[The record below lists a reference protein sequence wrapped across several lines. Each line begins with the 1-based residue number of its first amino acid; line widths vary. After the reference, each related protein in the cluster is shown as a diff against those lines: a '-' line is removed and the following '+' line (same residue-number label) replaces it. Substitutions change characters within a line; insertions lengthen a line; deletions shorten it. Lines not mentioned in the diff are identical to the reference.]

1 MQSTRLLTAL
11 HSNLAQAGAH
21 AADSLT
27 EETHYGLTMFTL
39 DRTTPPEM
47 VLERLQYPFSVME
60 IGDSL
65 HIQDF
70 RKAESARVSA
80 IQYIKRH
87 QLDWKFSMKKC
98 RDGWRIFRIR

>member
-1 MQSTRLLTAL
+1 
-11 HSNLAQAGAH
+11 
-21 AADSLT
+21 
-27 EETHYGLTMFTL
+27 MFTL
-39 DRTTPPEM
+39 DRTPLAE
-47 VLERLQYPFSVME
+47 VAAERLQYPFSAME

-65 HIQDF
+65 LILDF